1 MELGCSK
8 PQLINWIWGILM
20 GIDLS
25 NKKFFVESGCSYGRL
40 TDSLFNVRN
49 KSEQL
54 YHIGIDVKK
63 QLLFESTDEV
73 IFINVSGASQGSD
86 WQSDSIIY
94 TIGKLL
100 ELGAKPW
107 NIYCHVE
114 FSEIGRISFP
124 IDKGME
130 IPTDWL
136 NWKKFQG
143 DTSQGIY
150 QFNKGVH
157 KSPEEVYQGFTIET
171 DLVKYLQDN
180 IQIYADDNISV
191 GKIEDT
197 EYFCVE
203 SWHDSRIKEHYEFEL
218 TYTNYKN
225 ALYSLPQEFFVQRY
239 IDNILKT
246 QFFLKSKNI
255 KYNFS
260 QIYSQ
265 FSGWYKFPDESIRQF
280 HIHDSNNWKND
291 MSLLKERFPKNKSL
305 GIEEVFPSIYYKFKE
320 IDFNKFWTYEDE
332 TSIFDKAGID
342 EYMLDTYGPNS
353 YVQTLR
359 FANEKSTWDS
369 NEWPIE
375 CSVGV
380 TGHPD
385 VIFYFLMFNK
395 LTKDCDFFS
404 INENILNKL
413 EKARIKDR
421 KSDTFSESKL
431 FCSDKWVEMI
441 LNNTLQLKEY
451 KKFIEYDV

>member
-1 MELGCSK
+1 
-8 PQLINWIWGILM
+8 M

-49 KSEQL
+49 QNSNL
-54 YHIGIDVKK
+54 FNIGINVKE
-63 QLLFESTDEV
+63 QLLFDGTDEV
-73 IFINVSGASQGSD
+73 IFINVSSSSQGAD
-86 WQSDSIIY
+86 YQSDSIIY

-107 NIYCHVE
+107 NIYCFVE
-114 FSEIGRISFP
+114 FSEIGRISLP
-124 IDKGME
+124 IDKGMQISTE
-130 IPTDWL
+130 WL
-136 NWKKFQG
+136 GWRKFQG
-143 DTSQGIY
+143 DSSQGIY

-157 KSPEEVYQGFTIET
+157 KSPEEVYQGFTINT
-171 DLVKYLQDN
+171 DLVEYLKDN
-180 IQIYADDNISV
+180 IQIYSDRYIATS
-191 GKIEDT
+191 KIEDT
-197 EYFCVE
+197 EYFSIE
-203 SWHDSRIKEHYEFEL
+203 AWDDSRIKEHYEFEL
-218 TYTNYKN
+218 LYNNYKKSIK
-225 ALYSLPQEFFVQRY
+225 SLPHEFFIQRY

-265 FSGWYKFPDESIRQF
+265 FSGWYKFPNGAIRNF

-291 MSLLKERFPKNKSL
+291 VSLLNERFPKNKSL
-305 GIEEVFPSIYYKFKE
+305 GIEEVFPSIYHKFKE
-320 IDFNKFWTYEDE
+320 IDFDKFWTYKDK
-332 TSIFDKAGID
+332 TSIFEKGGVD
-342 EYMLDTYGPNS
+342 EYVLDTYGPNS

-359 FANEKSTWDS
+359 YANEKDTWD
-369 NEWPIE
+369 EKDWPIE

-385 VIFYFLMFNK
+385 VIYYFLLFNK

-413 EKARIKDR
+413 EKAFIKDK

-431 FCSDKWVEMI
+431 FCSDKWTEMI
-441 LNNTLQLKEY
+441 LNNTVQIKEY
-451 KKFIEYDV
+451 KKFINYHVQNI